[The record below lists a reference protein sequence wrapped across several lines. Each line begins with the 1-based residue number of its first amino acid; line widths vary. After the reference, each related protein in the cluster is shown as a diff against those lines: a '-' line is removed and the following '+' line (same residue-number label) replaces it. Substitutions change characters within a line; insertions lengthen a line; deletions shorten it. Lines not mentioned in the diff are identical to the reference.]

1 MDRNFHLTNFDNQ
14 ISLTKVVKKNIG
26 ENNIHVDYNL
36 FNFEKSISN
45 LINLDDRINMILEKY
60 KTKTKIEYDNK
71 NRVIIINILNEIRMF
86 MLDFYVHH
94 DTISKLIKKYRPQ
107 RFNKVLSKKSQYSRS
122 VGEIENQYWEPNK
135 YLKSSRCVARIED
148 QNKLIKSEKESLPQE
163 IIDEKTGIEIKT

>member
-86 MLDFYVHH
+86 MLDF
-94 DTISKLIKKYRPQ
+94 D
-107 RFNKVLSKKSQYSRS
+107 
-122 VGEIENQYWEPNK
+122 
-135 YLKSSRCVARIED
+135 
-148 QNKLIKSEKESLPQE
+148 
-163 IIDEKTGIEIKT
+163 